1 MLDYSVNP
9 RGIACEHFDDETIIL
24 NLPKGNYYSLK
35 GTGQFIWSQL
45 EKGAGSVYISELVSD
60 YYGITLDESRS
71 AVMPFLAQLA
81 EEELIVQSTSTLE
94 ISVLRSP
101 YDTSSQPFTIPTI
114 EVYTDMQELLMLD
127 PIHDADPGK
136 GWPYQNNA

>member
-94 ISVLRSP
+94 ISVLGSP